1 MREVRRVHRR
11 KILALLVIIGM
22 IAPIFVVLNTNQSTY
37 DVGENKGFE
46 TSSSQHM
53 DFNDLFSEKSISYSW
68 SGNYYPE
75 NWSFIK
81 YLKDNPN
88 EYRKVWEPWLTKAAI
103 HSIVTNDNGTMIAFG
118 GGYLYDNEIHIYR
131 WNYVTQNYEKVWD
144 SGDGIIS
151 GDVVSLDFADTDNNR
166 LMEVVAGSADGHIY
180 VFEQRHVFD
189 PITNTEHMFDLV
201 WKSEFLGPVWRVMVY
216 DMDLDYDPDIVAGT
230 WNNKIYMFEY
240 EDHSGYP
247 YSTSH
252 WISYKMVWESPE
264 LSDKILSFVCGDI
277 NGNGLPDMLVG
288 LRNGELVLF
297 ENNGTIIQAPDYYL
311 PLPQDNSY
319 KIIWSYNYGSYAPIL
334 DMSIGDLD
342 GDGIDEVSI
351 IESGR
356 EAYVLDYSETYDRF
370 DLIKLYYPPKSFELD
385 PPHPIDY
392 YIDWMISGI
401 NVYYNNSTAYIAEP
415 SEEIDIYDNNTAMGG
430 PPDGKYSEFLPNA
443 THNATAVLD
452 FGMQE
457 EAAGD
462 GTYYFDICMV
472 LMYKQGYDLV
482 PNRTSMRIYVS
493 KYGYKYVEVKDYF
506 VYDFGSVAYLFFDID
521 GILKNNSWKHIRYL
535 KIVVPYGYKFAI
547 DAIITYDIDKQLS
560 DVTSTYITELD
571 LDYYGE
577 KNYLLFGTVN
587 GRLVIFQY
595 NDTIHRYE
603 MVYDSLSED
612 MFSLENNIWDIV
624 KVMPDKRFP
633 YWTKYWE
640 KGIDLGTK
648 KMIDFEYF
656 DIDHDDNYDLLIG
669 TDKGTVLLYRYQW
682 GTFIN
687 DSYATSK
694 IFGDINGV
702 SKSNLTLRMCDILN
716 NKPNKPGIELILGY
730 YKDVQYNLRIFYL
743 YNPAV
748 LTYSFEYTYDVAEH
762 EITGKLYSLFHYSG
776 VRSPVTFDVAD
787 VDGNGYKD
795 IVLAF
800 GGKLYMLWYLYG
812 DASGPVFMLD
822 EKYFEDIPNLL
833 KNKKPF
839 KPQLVDFNN
848 DGVYDLVISYLN
860 KNGTTYFENIGTVDE
875 PIWVQKRTLFANSLR
890 SLNPVTNFAF
900 NGYTLSEIEKI
911 GDTYWLIA
919 NKRGT
924 STFILFNG
932 ETDRIQT
939 LALATYPLLTV
950 INMAPVVPKASE
962 NFGYHIFE
970 VWSNHRDLHG
980 WTQAVDY
987 GDVDSDGK
995 GEVIVGDFDNN
1006 VYIFEHMINNTYK
1019 RAFRSGDLYYEI
1031 VTNTSPYYSEELV
1044 GLQGTFKRRIWEHAR
1059 YLVANTDIDGD
1070 AKLEAIVATKYQIFV
1085 FEHERYENY
1094 ILEYRYSFLE
1104 HPLGSEILEQ
1114 TNGISAFAYAGDMD
1128 YNGYG
1133 EIIVALDNYLFVLE
1147 MTEDGF
1153 IETFSS
1159 LVSIFADKIIDYAAT
1174 HKYYLLDPV
1183 FVLPGNPYTYY
1194 YDLMGQGV
1202 NDYSEFEIRAI
1213 IIVDLDNNGNKEI
1226 IIGGLNRS
1234 LECPSLRDGF
1244 LYAIENEFGTYY
1256 IRWSAPDNVL
1266 YENAINALDVDDQDY
1281 DGKKEL
1287 YVAGDKGVDVFEA
1300 SDTSYLEYITTI
1312 SGDPNHPF
1320 VNNMALYNNSP
1331 LAYDDEKFDDADIV
1345 VTPQGRIFV
1354 IYQSEYTITATKT
1367 TEIFYSYSDDGGKT
1381 WYGPYILAP
1390 TTDYSGT
1397 PLFEK
1402 FPRALYHNGSIYIA
1416 WYASIDVSGIVQYNI
1431 CYRTLDPQTLVK
1443 GPIEYPVKSMSDV
1456 ISDLSIWRFPVKFW
1470 YVSYDMG
1477 ISYINYT
1484 DRCIYPMFRLLG
1496 SWYPLV
1502 SKKIEYIYDGNWT
1515 LFFRHDIAYIGA
1527 YRWLIAFTMYIPDQ
1541 YGRRLIWTSI
1551 TDTSFSSWTM
1561 PVTIYDSYELQEYP
1575 NVEYIESENV
1585 TVVSG
1590 MRYTVSH
1597 YWEPFLCVSMNGGQT
1612 WSKPKYLYRY
1622 HPRVKIV
1629 CSNGVPRYQF
1639 LTRTYEDLGM
1649 HRTYALRVSARNG
1662 YFVYSMPA
1670 MITYNPLGTIGT
1682 VYDIIVG
1689 VRDSYEWLRFDVS
1702 KVDVLAVG
1710 DTDGDW
1716 RREVI
1721 VNMDDYVVVV
1731 EISDNNESY
1740 RRYTQKAI
1748 LGPFNR
1754 TIQDIVVG
1762 DANGNGWDEII
1773 IATDY
1778 GNVYSYEFLYSTWL
1792 GSDFRVPNEE
1802 FSKKYLISA
1811 SLISFYGLGNI
1822 DNDPQPEYYFTTM
1835 YGLYVYD
1842 HIWENFSHML
1852 FYPAKINYTVAFN
1865 PLGEDKID
1873 FILALNNGTVY
1884 RIDGETFSVVAEK
1897 DIATDGFVDIILTN
1911 TTVFLAN
1918 KSGFVI
1924 ELTLDSLSEVFTYN
1938 LDAVNTTGIGIGYYL
1953 GGISRIFIQL
1963 DNDTLYCIDY
1973 QSASLAWT
1981 IHVSPNIEGSVFTFD
1996 INSDGLDELIACNY
2010 TNGMYD
2016 LMVID
2021 ILNGSIL
2028 SILET
2033 KSRFQY
2039 RWYSIVNIDGDE
2051 FPDIF
2056 AYTEMGEIVISTK
2069 NFDVIWM
2076 DEFRYY
2082 KEFYEFVDYDGDG
2095 RTEILY
2101 SFNGGTILS
2110 NSYGCP
2116 ILYYGIP
2123 NNRTFMTLGDI
2134 DIDGEIE
2141 LVGYL
2146 ENGVFVVVNITQ
2158 FNESLTGVAYLEP
2171 KIVGEKQIVDEMDY
2185 GLMAIADINKDD
2197 NDDIII
2203 SNTTNLIVYD
2213 FYMGDYVFKTD
2224 LRMQIR
2230 EILTGDMLGYG
2241 YNSTIV
2247 VYGDYDV
2254 TIFDNTGQIIVD
2266 MRVVSG
2272 KNYIV
2277 RAFIGNFMGS
2287 AKDEVIVVTTLGTY
2301 CIDESGIYYL
2311 LTIGSNTYPIVG
2323 DFNGNGYLDIAYK
2336 MLGTSTLYVYEGDGT
2351 FMWSKTLS
2359 TSSGNMFAC
2368 DVFTLDIN
2376 KDGIDDIIFTDFNG
2390 TIAIYDGSSG
2400 TAIYK
2405 IPTGIH
2411 SYALSVDIDRMFGT
2425 GGLVVKYLNYG
2436 LYVFKLDGSMV
2447 YHFPDMSTSGY
2458 IPAYVSGIGY
2468 TYFAMTPGKIFGVN
2482 RYDRYIY
2489 KSLSYETVAFNRM
2502 VMANE
2507 IYIVSLA
2514 KTGYV
2519 TIINIADLSSNPIRP
2534 STLSNGHSDNWNGAT
2549 LLLIT
2554 AIPPIAVAIYVKKK
2568 E

>member
-1 MREVRRVHRR
+1 
-11 KILALLVIIGM
+11 
-22 IAPIFVVLNTNQSTY
+22 
-37 DVGENKGFE
+37 
-46 TSSSQHM
+46 
-53 DFNDLFSEKSISYSW
+53 
-68 SGNYYPE
+68 
-75 NWSFIK
+75 
-81 YLKDNPN
+81 
-88 EYRKVWEPWLTKAAI
+88 
-103 HSIVTNDNGTMIAFG
+103 
-118 GGYLYDNEIHIYR
+118 
-131 WNYVTQNYEKVWD
+131 
-144 SGDGIIS
+144 
-151 GDVVSLDFADTDNNR
+151 
-166 LMEVVAGSADGHIY
+166 
-180 VFEQRHVFD
+180 
-189 PITNTEHMFDLV
+189 
-201 WKSEFLGPVWRVMVY
+201 
-216 DMDLDYDPDIVAGT
+216 
-230 WNNKIYMFEY
+230 
-240 EDHSGYP
+240 
-247 YSTSH
+247 
-252 WISYKMVWESPE
+252 
-264 LSDKILSFVCGDI
+264 
-277 NGNGLPDMLVG
+277 
-288 LRNGELVLF
+288 
-297 ENNGTIIQAPDYYL
+297 
-311 PLPQDNSY
+311 
-319 KIIWSYNYGSYAPIL
+319 
-334 DMSIGDLD
+334 
-342 GDGIDEVSI
+342 
-351 IESGR
+351 
-356 EAYVLDYSETYDRF
+356 
-370 DLIKLYYPPKSFELD
+370 
-385 PPHPIDY
+385 
-392 YIDWMISGI
+392 
-401 NVYYNNSTAYIAEP
+401 
-415 SEEIDIYDNNTAMGG
+415 
-430 PPDGKYSEFLPNA
+430 
-443 THNATAVLD
+443 
-452 FGMQE
+452 
-457 EAAGD
+457 
-462 GTYYFDICMV
+462 
-472 LMYKQGYDLV
+472 
-482 PNRTSMRIYVS
+482 
-493 KYGYKYVEVKDYF
+493 
-506 VYDFGSVAYLFFDID
+506 
-521 GILKNNSWKHIRYL
+521 
-535 KIVVPYGYKFAI
+535 
-547 DAIITYDIDKQLS
+547 
-560 DVTSTYITELD
+560 
-571 LDYYGE
+571 
-577 KNYLLFGTVN
+577 
-587 GRLVIFQY
+587 
-595 NDTIHRYE
+595 
-603 MVYDSLSED
+603 
-612 MFSLENNIWDIV
+612 
-624 KVMPDKRFP
+624 
-633 YWTKYWE
+633 
-640 KGIDLGTK
+640 
-648 KMIDFEYF
+648 
-656 DIDHDDNYDLLIG
+656 
-669 TDKGTVLLYRYQW
+669 
-682 GTFIN
+682 
-687 DSYATSK
+687 
-694 IFGDINGV
+694 
-702 SKSNLTLRMCDILN
+702 
-716 NKPNKPGIELILGY
+716 
-730 YKDVQYNLRIFYL
+730 
-743 YNPAV
+743 
-748 LTYSFEYTYDVAEH
+748 
-762 EITGKLYSLFHYSG
+762 
-776 VRSPVTFDVAD
+776 
-787 VDGNGYKD
+787 
-795 IVLAF
+795 
-800 GGKLYMLWYLYG
+800 
-812 DASGPVFMLD
+812 
-822 EKYFEDIPNLL
+822 
-833 KNKKPF
+833 
-839 KPQLVDFNN
+839 
-848 DGVYDLVISYLN
+848 
-860 KNGTTYFENIGTVDE
+860 
-875 PIWVQKRTLFANSLR
+875 
-890 SLNPVTNFAF
+890 
-900 NGYTLSEIEKI
+900 
-911 GDTYWLIA
+911 
-919 NKRGT
+919 
-924 STFILFNG
+924 
-932 ETDRIQT
+932 
-939 LALATYPLLTV
+939 
-950 INMAPVVPKASE
+950 
-962 NFGYHIFE
+962 
-970 VWSNHRDLHG
+970 
-980 WTQAVDY
+980 
-987 GDVDSDGK
+987 
-995 GEVIVGDFDNN
+995 
-1006 VYIFEHMINNTYK
+1006 
-1019 RAFRSGDLYYEI
+1019 
-1031 VTNTSPYYSEELV
+1031 
-1044 GLQGTFKRRIWEHAR
+1044 
-1059 YLVANTDIDGD
+1059 
-1070 AKLEAIVATKYQIFV
+1070 
-1085 FEHERYENY
+1085 
-1094 ILEYRYSFLE
+1094 
-1104 HPLGSEILEQ
+1104 
-1114 TNGISAFAYAGDMD
+1114 
-1128 YNGYG
+1128 
-1133 EIIVALDNYLFVLE
+1133 
-1147 MTEDGF
+1147 
-1153 IETFSS
+1153 
-1159 LVSIFADKIIDYAAT
+1159 
-1174 HKYYLLDPV
+1174 
-1183 FVLPGNPYTYY
+1183 
-1194 YDLMGQGV
+1194 
-1202 NDYSEFEIRAI
+1202 
-1213 IIVDLDNNGNKEI
+1213 
-1226 IIGGLNRS
+1226 
-1234 LECPSLRDGF
+1234 
-1244 LYAIENEFGTYY
+1244 
-1256 IRWSAPDNVL
+1256 
-1266 YENAINALDVDDQDY
+1266 
-1281 DGKKEL
+1281 
-1287 YVAGDKGVDVFEA
+1287 
-1300 SDTSYLEYITTI
+1300 
-1312 SGDPNHPF
+1312 
-1320 VNNMALYNNSP
+1320 
-1331 LAYDDEKFDDADIV
+1331 
-1345 VTPQGRIFV
+1345 
-1354 IYQSEYTITATKT
+1354 
-1367 TEIFYSYSDDGGKT
+1367 
-1381 WYGPYILAP
+1381 
-1390 TTDYSGT
+1390 
-1397 PLFEK
+1397 
-1402 FPRALYHNGSIYIA
+1402 
-1416 WYASIDVSGIVQYNI
+1416 
-1431 CYRTLDPQTLVK
+1431 
-1443 GPIEYPVKSMSDV
+1443 
-1456 ISDLSIWRFPVKFW
+1456 
-1470 YVSYDMG
+1470 
-1477 ISYINYT
+1477 
-1484 DRCIYPMFRLLG
+1484 
-1496 SWYPLV
+1496 
-1502 SKKIEYIYDGNWT
+1502 
-1515 LFFRHDIAYIGA
+1515 
-1527 YRWLIAFTMYIPDQ
+1527 
-1541 YGRRLIWTSI
+1541 
-1551 TDTSFSSWTM
+1551 
-1561 PVTIYDSYELQEYP
+1561 
-1575 NVEYIESENV
+1575 
-1585 TVVSG
+1585 
-1590 MRYTVSH
+1590 
-1597 YWEPFLCVSMNGGQT
+1597 
-1612 WSKPKYLYRY
+1612 
-1622 HPRVKIV
+1622 
-1629 CSNGVPRYQF
+1629 
-1639 LTRTYEDLGM
+1639 
-1649 HRTYALRVSARNG
+1649 
-1662 YFVYSMPA
+1662 
-1670 MITYNPLGTIGT
+1670 
-1682 VYDIIVG
+1682 